1 MCAVRSFH
9 VGSGA
14 KNPNAFAAAIA
25 AARAVFDA
33 GEDCGFHMT
42 VLDLGGGFT
51 AGDPTAAEGALGVAV
66 PAAINAAL
74 VCVHVN
80 TDHEATHCVLWQFC
94 FNGVSGSKLAFCA
107 FLNRHRA

>member
-1 MCAVRSFH
+1 MFARSSIGCEHEQVVCAMRSFH

-33 GEDCGFHMT
+33 AEDFGFHMT

-51 AGDPTAAEGALGVAV
+51 AGDPAAVEGALGVAV

-74 VCVHVN
+74 VRPC
-80 TDHEATHCVLWQFC
+80 EL
-94 FNGVSGSKLAFCA
+94 
-107 FLNRHRA
+107 RP